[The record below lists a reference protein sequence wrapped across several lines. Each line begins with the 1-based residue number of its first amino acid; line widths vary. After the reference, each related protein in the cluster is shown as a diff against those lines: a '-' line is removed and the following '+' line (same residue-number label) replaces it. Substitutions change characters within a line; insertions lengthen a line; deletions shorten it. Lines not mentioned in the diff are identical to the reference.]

1 MGFSWKP
8 QQQQQQQQKL
18 HPNQPALMADHE
30 IEEAKRLILARRAS
44 VQTKSSDQ
52 SFGRL
57 RTRSRTFSNSQKPFT
72 YQEINQVLDEVVDA
86 NGPVGVIK
94 ALLVLGADVN
104 FSKRRSVDTWS
115 KLTGR
120 KNEGW
125 RSDILIRA
133 TVRCPSETVYAIAH
147 HADQE
152 NLDGA
157 LHHAMLRGNLAVLQ
171 ALLDHGANPVQLH
184 DDFLDLISRNQV
196 DLVQAILAGHRLP
209 CLPCRSTG
217 LMIAAKNGSLEIV
230 SLLLKCWAD
239 VNHDGGAA
247 LVAAVE
253 ARRPDLVAVL
263 ISGPVQPSPRSLDA
277 ALGRAHKE
285 IMARSNEEHREI
297 IEMCLSAGAAGE
309 ETTRLVTE
317 GVVAAVRTRHIQL
330 LDTVLRV
337 KRPPP
342 QYEAMAMVDA
352 VKAQHIDVLSKLLV
366 LKPQSK
372 SLALAVSQ
380 AVEIQNRQTR
390 HDITQI
396 LIDSG
401 AQGSCTAEALVKI
414 VKIIVTEPGMPHK
427 TSLDRAMDKK
437 LFRLL
442 LQQGKADVNYENGE
456 ALQITVQKP
465 CLEIA
470 EEIVSR
476 EPSPEA
482 LGAAL
487 PWAMDLVNPR
497 ARESM
502 IELLL
507 RKHINE
513 DAVGKALVQAFKEG
527 PDNGPLIKLLLTRAS
542 VNHNNGEV
550 FIFAIRQYRPETFRM
565 LLDQGISYKA
575 LFTAINE
582 ALKTSRTNRR
592 AVFAD
597 LMSRLQFDHLNTALK
612 YVVLEADTDL
622 TLAKSLLEAGAEAT
636 HENGVCI
643 KNAASNLDHDTLG
656 LLTEYSGTHDSIF
669 TQAMAGVVNRGKQ
682 WVAFEHVEV
691 MKLLVRGGASTQVIN
706 KAVVE
711 VVDTLACK
719 ESQIELAN
727 RFLDIFFA
735 AGADVN
741 YENGKP
747 VGIAA
752 SRGDP
757 VLLARLLSNGASSM
771 TSTHALSTAIMAHH
785 DENLLLRLIDVFAD
799 RRTAAPDVNQSI
811 PGMPSPIF
819 LCLKSYP
826 KSLALLDSLVGA
838 GCDLESTVLSDV
850 CPEEESTEKK
860 VRAGNFDEPVT
871 VLLWA
876 LLPRNSQI
884 DPAVVNGLVRH
895 GANIAY
901 ASPRTHTTALILA
914 VKSGRVEAVQTLLNA
929 GAKVTAKDSQGR
941 SALYIAARLGNAD
954 IVAALLRIDSSL
966 NDGSLHEAS
975 RNLHTGAMRL
985 LVECGHDPNYRSSK
999 HDGRTAFGEMALMAT
1014 VPRDISIAEEAVGIL
1029 CTGGASPLLKT
1040 NGKTILF
1047 LALDNMDNEAMTRL
1061 LLDKHLYRI
1070 LNSPENMYV
1079 EGIYHYSPTMYVKK
1093 GMLQGPRTAGLIEI
1107 LEGHGGEDR
1116 YYATMEQKQPH
1127 DAVGMPEEIQQF
1139 ERERR
1144 ARERRIRE
1152 AEEEHAATLRREYE
1166 KAKTVDVIEDLH
1178 HNRSYRHYEDI
1189 SDQHRR
1195 NKYLDHHTDVTIKTE
1210 AALVDNSLKMHGA
1223 SVDNAIQWQ
1232 RHNNH
1237 MAMGVNAAHVQR
1249 DIQMQRHAV
1258 DMTIG
1263 RDAAQLNRSI
1273 AIRHH
1278 NDGMIMASQQRGAQ
1292 LAHMRHE
1299 HHQVIQQRKDHGV
1312 INHMHAENRH
1322 ALEMRAGAQRHGQA
1336 LAHQRS
1342 AHQLGMRN
1350 RADYYNQ
1357 GLEFQGRAQAM
1368 HERHIEGIHQKHM
1381 MLAGAKHTMNMTELG
1396 AQRGNIIGQTNL
1408 NELRQWSAA
1417 GAGRSI
1423 GYGGGRVQLLN

>member
-1 MGFSWKP
+1 MGFSWKSQE
-8 QQQQQQQQKL
+8 QQQL
-18 HPNQPALMADHE
+18 SPNQRAIMADHE
-30 IEEAKRLILARRAS
+30 TEEAKRLILARRAS
-44 VQTKSSDQ
+44 VQSKSSEQ

-94 ALLVLGADVN
+94 ALLALGADVN

-147 HADQE
+147 QADQE

-184 DDFLDLISRNQV
+184 DDFLELISRNQV

-209 CLPCRSTG
+209 CLTCRSSG
-217 LMIAAKNGSLEIV
+217 LRIAAKNGSLEIV

-277 ALGRAHKE
+277 ALGRAHKA
-285 IMARSNEEHREI
+285 MVARSTEEDREI

-352 VKAQHIDVLSKLLV
+352 VKAEHIDVLSKLLV
-366 LKPQSK
+366 LKPQPR
-372 SLALAVSQ
+372 SLMLAVSQ
-380 AVEIQNRQTR
+380 AVEIHNRQTR
-390 HDITQI
+390 HDIAQI

-401 AQGSCTAEALVKI
+401 AQGPCTAEALVKV
-414 VKIIVTEPGMPHK
+414 VKIIITEPGMPNK
-427 TSLDRAMDKK
+427 TSSDRAMDKK

-442 LQQGKADVNYENGE
+442 LQQGKADVNYGNGE
-456 ALQITVQKP
+456 ALQIAVQKP
-465 CLEIA
+465 CPEIA
-470 EEIVSR
+470 EEIVGR

-502 IELLL
+502 IGLLL
-507 RKHINE
+507 RKQINE

-582 ALKTSRTNRR
+582 ALKTSRTSRR

-597 LMSRLQFDHLNTALK
+597 LIGRLQFDHLNTALK
-612 YVVLEADTDL
+612 HVILEADTDL
-622 TLAKSLLEAGAEAT
+622 PLAKSLLEAGAEAT

-643 KNAASNLDHDTLG
+643 KNAASNLDRDTLG

-669 TQAMAGVVNRGKQ
+669 TQSMAGVVNRGKQ
-682 WVAFEHVEV
+682 WIAFEHVEV
-691 MKLLVRGGASTQVIN
+691 MELLVRGGASTQVIN

-711 VVDTLACK
+711 VIDTLACK
-719 ESQIELAN
+719 QSQIDLAN

-741 YENGKP
+741 CENGKP

-785 DENLLLRLIDVFAD
+785 EENLLLRLIDVFAD

-826 KSLALLDSLVGA
+826 KSLDLLDSLVGA

-860 VRAGNFDEPVT
+860 VRAGSFDEPVT
-871 VLLWA
+871 VLLWT
-876 LLPRNSQI
+876 LLLRNSQI

-901 ASPRTHTTALILA
+901 ATPRTHTTALMLA
-914 VKSGRVEAVQTLLNA
+914 VKSGRFEAVQTLLDA
-929 GAKVTAKDSQGR
+929 GAKVHAKDSQGR

-954 IVAALLRIDSSL
+954 IVAALLRINPSM

-975 RNLHTGAMRL
+975 RNLHVDAMRL

-999 HDGRTAFGEMALMAT
+999 HDGRTAFGEMALKAT
-1014 VPRDISIAEEAVGIL
+1014 VPRDITIAEEAVEIL

-1040 NGKTILF
+1040 NDKTILF

-1070 LNSPENMYV
+1070 LNTPENMYV
-1079 EGIYHYSPTMYVKK
+1079 EDIYHYSPTMYVKK

-1152 AEEEHAATLRREYE
+1152 QEEEHAAALRREFE

-1178 HNRSYRHYEDI
+1178 HDRSYRHYENI

-1195 NKYLDHHTDVTIKTE
+1195 NKYLDHQTEITIKTE
-1210 AALVDNSLKMHGA
+1210 AALVDNSLKLQGA
-1223 SVDNAIQWQ
+1223 NVDGTIQWQ
-1232 RHNNH
+1232 HHNNH
-1237 MAMGVNAAHVQR
+1237 MVMGVNAAHVQR
-1249 DIQMQRHAV
+1249 DIRIQRHAV
-1258 DMTIG
+1258 DMNIG
-1263 RDAAQLNRSI
+1263 REAAHLNRSI
-1273 AIRHH
+1273 AIQHH
-1278 NDGMIMASQQRGAQ
+1278 NDGMVMASQQRGTA

-1299 HHQVIQQRKDHGV
+1299 HRQVMQQRKDHGMLNRV
-1312 INHMHAENRH
+1312 HAENRH
-1322 ALEMRAGAQRHGQA
+1322 AFEMHAGAQRHRQA
-1336 LAHQRS
+1336 LNHQRS
-1342 AHQLGMRN
+1342 AHQLGVRN
-1350 RADYYNQ
+1350 RAEHYNQ
-1357 GLEFQGRAQAM
+1357 GLEFQGRAQQM
-1368 HERHIEGIHQKHM
+1368 HERHIEAIHQKHM

-1417 GAGRSI
+1417 GGRGGGGSV